1 MKHTPQHQ
9 PPRLLRLPE
18 VKARIGLQT
27 TQIYEYMERGIFPK
41 SVKLCPSG
49 RAVGWLESEINDW
62 ISARAAERETVAG

>member
-1 MKHTPQHQ
+1 VKHTPQQH

-27 TQIYEYMERGIFPK
+27 TQIYEYMARGDFPK

-49 RAVGWLESEINDW
+49 RAVGWLESEVNAW
-62 ISARAAERETVAG
+62 IEARIAEREAVAG